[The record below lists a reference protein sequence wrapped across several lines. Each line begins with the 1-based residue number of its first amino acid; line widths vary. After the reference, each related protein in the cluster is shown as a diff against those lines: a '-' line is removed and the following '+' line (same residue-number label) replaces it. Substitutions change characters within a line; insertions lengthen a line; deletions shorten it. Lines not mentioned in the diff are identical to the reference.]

1 MNLLVSTVAI
11 RRIAAAAGIALLA
24 LLPLGTASSQGIS
37 ATAAVTKPKAGMD
50 VNTLQKQMQAL
61 EQRILEL
68 EKDALD
74 EINDDSE
81 AEAAATRLE
90 KRLASSEASA
100 RNLERRLAGLE
111 NGADSAGTTGGDNDK
126 PMTVTAPFLV
136 VDRAGKPL
144 MRVGE
149 AEDSFSRGMYVFNAN
164 GRSVAHVGVA
174 SDGNGRLYAA
184 TPGGIPAAQIGAEA
198 EGGIVLISN
207 TSAQAVMLNKEA
219 LHFFGDSKA
228 QVAVFGTKNRAKGY
242 LELNDSA
249 GNKMVEAGMLNS
261 QKGYV
266 MASPYRATVDPR
278 GDPSVIRGAGK

>member
-1 MNLLVSTVAI
+1 MNLQVSTAAI
-11 RRIAAAAGIALLA
+11 RGIAAAAGIALLA
-24 LLPLGTASSQGIS
+24 LGTASSQGIS

-90 KRLASSEASA
+90 KRLSSSETNA
-100 RNLERRLAGLE
+100 RNMERRLAGIE
-111 NGADSAGTTGGDNDK
+111 NDTAGADTKDGDDDK
-126 PMTVTAPFLV
+126 PMTVTAPFVV

-144 MRVGE
+144 MRVAEAGE
-149 AEDSFSRGMYVFNAN
+149 DFSRGMYVFNGN
-164 GRSVAHVGVA
+164 GSTVAHVGVMT
-174 SDGNGRLYAA
+174 DGYGRMYVAP
-184 TPGGIPAAQIGAEA
+184 PGGFPAAQLGAQPD
-198 EGGIVLISN
+198 GGIVTVS
-207 TSAQAVMLNKEA
+207 SASTHAAMLNKEA

-228 QVAVFGTKNRAKGY
+228 KVAVFGTKNRAKGY

-266 MASPYRATVDPR
+266 LASPYRATVDPR